1 MDKPYLQGL
10 CLSEAVYLILS
21 AVDANVTWLIGLV
34 VEDDTF
40 GTIHICA
47 LFMFSEAP
55 HSREIAILAGKVMDT
70 LNTEGATYLKNGPKP
85 KTTTQK
91 NNDHDKP
98 PYYPPP
104 TALFLGIYTP
114 AASDRWH
121 DG

>member
-1 MDKPYLQGL
+1 MIASSNIKIIIKLPILYLTHTQ
-10 CLSEAVYLILS
+10 V
-21 AVDANVTWLIGLV
+21 N
-34 VEDDTF
+34 
-40 GTIHICA
+40 
-47 LFMFSEAP
+47 
-55 HSREIAILAGKVMDT
+55 REIAILAGTVMDT
-70 LNTEGATYLKNGPKP
+70 LNTVGATYLKNGPKP

-104 TALFLGIYTP
+104 TALFLSIYTP

>member
-1 MDKPYLQGL
+1 MITQMR
-10 CLSEAVYLILS
+10 
-21 AVDANVTWLIGLV
+21 T
-34 VEDDTF
+34 
-40 GTIHICA
+40 
-47 LFMFSEAP
+47 
-55 HSREIAILAGKVMDT
+55 REIAILAGSVMDT
-70 LNTEGATYLKNGPKP
+70 LNTVGATYLKNGPKP

-104 TALFLGIYTP
+104 TALFLSIYTP